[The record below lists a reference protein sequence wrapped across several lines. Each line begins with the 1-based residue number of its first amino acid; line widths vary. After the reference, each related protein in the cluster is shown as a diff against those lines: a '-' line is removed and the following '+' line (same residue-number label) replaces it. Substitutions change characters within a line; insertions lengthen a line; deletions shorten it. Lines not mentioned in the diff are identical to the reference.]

1 MYYPSI
7 SASASSPSAFPRI
20 TGNWFMNLK
29 SGVAY
34 RDSDKGRRDHL
45 YFPPPPVF
53 CYAVVLMLLFLLLS
67 FA

>member
-1 MYYPSI
+1 
-7 SASASSPSAFPRI
+7 
-20 TGNWFMNLK
+20 MNLK